1 MCPTVLMTSG
11 FLSSYAAFSAKT
23 VNEIRQERAFESQ
36 PPAIIVSVLR
46 SSEIYTQFYLLFRAY
61 YEGREKETF
70 VPRQIRQNYVHLDAS
85 ANLVN
90 MVMMSF

>member
-1 MCPTVLMTSG
+1 MTTG

-61 YEGREKETF
+61 YEGREKRNLCAQADSAELCPIGRKRE
-70 VPRQIRQNYVHLDAS
+70 PRKHGYDELLTVL
-85 ANLVN
+85 
-90 MVMMSF
+90 